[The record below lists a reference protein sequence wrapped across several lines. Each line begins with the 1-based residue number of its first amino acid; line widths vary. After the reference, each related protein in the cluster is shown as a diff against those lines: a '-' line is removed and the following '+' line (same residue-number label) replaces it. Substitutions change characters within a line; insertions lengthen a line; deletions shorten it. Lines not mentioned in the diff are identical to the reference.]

1 MIHIE
6 RLLNVKGNQS
16 QRMGSCPQEN
26 PSGVFGN
33 EISAWLGMANTCNTL
48 YFWFF
53 IEFSAGMNKVDP
65 SQVFKA
71 SFQTSSSLRQSEQLP
86 GRWNLL
92 APSNLLCVIFII
104 TKLAVLSCGILGNVV
119 FFSLNPEILN
129 DVMFLLH
136 KVEAGMEVE
145 QSSTLRRRKELWPKL

>member
-1 MIHIE
+1 MAGDGSYMQHT
-6 RLLNVKGNQS
+6 LLL
-16 QRMGSCPQEN
+16 
-26 PSGVFGN
+26 VFNG
-33 EISAWLGMANTCNTL
+33 I
-48 YFWFF
+48 FW
-53 IEFSAGMNKVDP
+53 VL
-65 SQVFKA
+65 QVGIKWIFLKCSKLHFKPA
-71 SFQTSSSLRQSEQLP
+71 ALCQSEQLP

-136 KVEAGMEVE
+136 KVEARMEVE
-145 QSSTLRRRKELWPKL
+145 QSGTQRRRKELWPKP

>member
-1 MIHIE
+1 MS
-6 RLLNVKGNQS
+6 K
-16 QRMGSCPQEN
+16 
-26 PSGVFGN
+26 
-33 EISAWLGMANTCNTL
+33 EISPKGWGAAHRRIPVEYLVMRSQLGWGWQIHATHSTSGFLSNFL
-48 YFWFF
+48 
-53 IEFSAGMNKVDP
+53 
-65 SQVFKA
+65 QVWIKWILLKCSKLHFKPA
-71 SFQTSSSLRQSEQLP
+71 ALSQSEQLP

-129 DVMFLLH
+129 DVMFSLH

-145 QSSTLRRRKELWPKL
+145 QISTLRRRKELWPKLWRKSR